1 MSRLKFYILLVII
14 LSVGSIKGQGHPNI
28 MITKENVSA
37 VRDGIRKYPLL
48 LKSFEVIKLNA
59 DNALASPINVPTPK
73 DGGGGF
79 THEQHKLN
87 YNNIFNCGVAYQVTG
102 EKKYVKYVN
111 DILQQYAAQYKN
123 WELHPA
129 RKTDQQSGRI
139 FWQSLNDFVWQ
150 VYVIQGYDMV
160 YDAIS
165 SKDRSNIENNL
176 FLPILKFITVDG
188 YETFNKIHNHG
199 TWAIAATALT
209 GYVLN
214 RPEYVGV
221 ALKGSKKDGKTGY
234 WAQLNQLFSPDGYYS
249 EGPYYQRY
257 ALYPFLITAKAIHN
271 YQPQKNVFGYRESI
285 LAKAVNTCLQLTDAR
300 GYFFPV
306 NDAIKDKTFESIEL
320 VYGVNIIY
328 ADVSADNSLLD
339 IVQQQGRVTVS
350 DAGLLVAKAIAEGNA
365 VPFKYTSQWIRDGK
379 DGSEGGLGILRNG
392 TNTDQQIVLLK
403 AGTQG
408 MGHGHFDRL
417 NLLYYD
423 NNSEIF
429 FDYGAARFLNIES
442 KRGGHYLPENTTWAK
457 QTIAHNT
464 LVVDRSS
471 HFNSNLEKAEQF
483 APQLEYFSNKDG
495 LQVMSASEVNAYD
508 NTTLKRIV
516 ALVSIPELSKP
527 LLLDVVT
534 AISDKSHHYD
544 LPFWYKGQLV
554 ATSFNLKAFTT
565 QLKPM
570 GVQNGYQHIWLKA
583 VNQLDKNGGYV
594 GILNNNR
601 FYTTHFI
608 SEQPLQVSM
617 VSTGANDP
625 EMSLTH
631 ENGFIL
637 STEGKG
643 ETNFVSITET
653 HGSVNPTEEAVSFAK
668 TSLSDLS
675 FVTSAAEKISV
686 FFKVKNK
693 KYNVQID
700 RNNKNNFIHLQ

>member
-1 MSRLKFYILLVII
+1 MNRLKFYILLVFI
-14 LSVGSIKGQGHPNI
+14 LPFAYLKGQGHPNI

-37 VRDGIRKYPLL
+37 IRDGIKKYPLL
-48 LKSFEVIKLNA
+48 SKSFDAIKLNA

-102 EKKYVKYVN
+102 DKKYAQYVS
-111 DILQQYAAQYKN
+111 DILKKYATQYKS
-123 WELHPA
+123 WKLHPA
-129 RKTDQQSGRI
+129 RKNDQASGRI
-139 FWQSLNDFVWQ
+139 FWQTLNDFVWQ
-150 VYVIQGYDMV
+150 VYTIQGYDMV

-165 SKDRSNIENNL
+165 SKDRANIETNL
-176 FLPILKFITVDG
+176 FIPILKFITVDG

-214 RPEYVGV
+214 KPDYVEM

-234 WAQLNQLFSPDGYYS
+234 WAQLDQLFSPDGYYA

-257 ALYPFLITAKAIHN
+257 ALFPFLITAKAIHN
-271 YQPQKNVFGYRESI
+271 YQPQENVFAYRDSI
-285 LAKAVNTCLQLTDAR
+285 LTKAVKTSLQSTDTR
-300 GYFFPV
+300 GYFFPI

-339 IVQQQGRVTVS
+339 VAQRQGRVTVS
-350 DAGLLVAKAIAEGNA
+350 DAGLLVAKAIAQDKT

-379 DGSEGGLGILRNG
+379 DGNQGGLGILRNG
-392 TNTDQQIVLLK
+392 TNADQQIVLLK

-423 NNSEIF
+423 NNGEIF

-442 KRGGHYLPENTTWAK
+442 KRGGHYLPENNTWAK
-457 QTIAHNT
+457 QTVAHNT
-464 LVVDRSS
+464 LVVDRTS
-471 HFNSNLEKAEQF
+471 HFNGNLEKAEQF
-483 APQLEYFSNKDG
+483 APKLEYFSDQKG
-495 LQVMSASEVNAYD
+495 LQAVSASESNAYD
-508 NTTLKRIV
+508 NAALKRIV
-516 ALVSIPELSKP
+516 ALVSVPELAKP
-527 LLLDVVT
+527 LLLDIFT
-534 AISDKSHHYD
+534 ATSNAFHQYD

-554 ATSFNLKAFTT
+554 ATSFPVKANTT
-565 QLKPM
+565 ELKPL
-570 GVQNGYQHIWLKA
+570 GNQNGYQHIWLKA

-637 STEGKG
+637 STAGKG

-668 TSLSDLS
+668 TSISGLS
-675 FVTSAAEKISV
+675 FVTSAAGKISV
-686 FFKVKNK
+686 TFKVKEK
-693 KYNVQID
+693 KYTVQID
-700 RNNKNNFIHLQ
+700 SNSKNNFIQLR

>member
-1 MSRLKFYILLVII
+1 M
-14 LSVGSIKGQGHPNI
+14 
-28 MITKENVSA
+28 
-37 VRDGIRKYPLL
+37 
-48 LKSFEVIKLNA
+48 
-59 DNALASPINVPTPK
+59 
-73 DGGGGF
+73 
-79 THEQHKLN
+79 
-87 YNNIFNCGVAYQVTG
+87 
-102 EKKYVKYVN
+102 
-111 DILQQYAAQYKN
+111 
-123 WELHPA
+123 
-129 RKTDQQSGRI
+129 
-139 FWQSLNDFVWQ
+139 
-150 VYVIQGYDMV
+150 
-160 YDAIS
+160 
-165 SKDRSNIENNL
+165 
-176 FLPILKFITVDG
+176 
-188 YETFNKIHNHG
+188 
-199 TWAIAATALT
+199 
-209 GYVLN
+209 
-214 RPEYVGV
+214 
-221 ALKGSKKDGKTGY
+221 
-234 WAQLNQLFSPDGYYS
+234 
-249 EGPYYQRY
+249 
-257 ALYPFLITAKAIHN
+257 
-271 YQPQKNVFGYRESI
+271 
-285 LAKAVNTCLQLTDAR
+285 
-300 GYFFPV
+300 
-306 NDAIKDKTFESIEL
+306 
-320 VYGVNIIY
+320 YGVNIIY

-339 IVQQQGRVTVS
+339 IAQQQGRVTVS

-379 DGSEGGLGILRNG
+379 DGGEGGVGILRNG
-392 TNTDQQIVLLK
+392 TNADQQIVLLK

-408 MGHGHFDRL
+408 MGHGHFARL

-471 HFNSNLEKAEQF
+471 HFNANLEKAEQF

-495 LQVMSASEVNAYD
+495 LQVVSASEINAYD
-508 NTTLKRIV
+508 NTKLKRIV

-570 GVQNGYQHIWLKA
+570 GIQNGYQHIWLKA
-583 VNQLDKNGGYV
+583 VNQLDKSGGYV

-631 ENGFIL
+631 ENGFML
-637 STEGKG
+637 SAEGKG

-686 FFKVKNK
+686 SFKVKNK

-700 RNNKNNFIHLQ
+700 RNNKNNFIHLEPV